1 MPNSLMS
8 ACFSRSSGLKN
19 KSAVV
24 PFRFERPQDQPK
36 SLHVISEV
44 IGVEENRGILPCR

>member
-1 MPNSLMS
+1 MLNSLMS
-8 ACFSRSSGLKN
+8 ACFRRSSGLKN

-36 SLHVISEV
+36 SLHEISEV
-44 IGVEENRGILPCR
+44 IGVDENKGILPCR